1 MSKSLLNLLLQIS
14 KALVY
19 SKIKSLFG
27 KEFPFTFGPIGP
39 VASRPIRPFSPV
51 VAHLPSPPCR
61 PTGQPA
67 QWPSTGPPGFS
78 LPSLTDVRAPL
89 VIFFPEPAAEHCCPS
104 RPGRA
109 SPGRCPAPAP
119 RREANPSRSLP
130 LPLLYWP
137 PPPPPLPIASAPPIR

>member
-78 LPSLTDVRAPL
+78 HPSLADVRAPL
-89 VIFFPEPAAEHCCPS
+89 VIFFPEPAAEHCRPS

-109 SPGRCPAPAP
+109 HQAAAPLLHHGEKLTHCALFP
-119 RREANPSRSLP
+119 YPSFIGHHRLP
-130 LPLLYWP
+130 LF
-137 PPPPPLPIASAPPIR
+137 R